1 MSTLLAGLRPIGAE
15 SNPQCNGTHECVPSH
30 KSPCTDRNASRQV
43 LLLTIRGD
51 AFAQSFNGGTSFC
64 LLLEVARKVQEPSS
78 RSALPVYI
86 YAKRGF
92 RTRRLRGVRT

>member
-51 AFAQSFNGGTSFC
+51 AFAQSFNGGASFC
-64 LLLEVARKVQEPSS
+64 VLLEVARQVQEPSS
-78 RSALPVYI
+78 RSELPAYI
-86 YAKRGF
+86 FAQ
-92 RTRRLRGVRT
+92 